1 MKTFSLIFPNKKR
14 DNLEGLSFLYRSKFL
29 TIDNK
34 ENIILTVLDN

>member
-1 MKTFSLIFPNKKR
+1 MKTFSLIFPNKK
-14 DNLEGLSFLYRSKFL
+14 EGLSFLYRSKFL